1 MASLARNETR
11 AWTPIRDFNASK
23 VASQRASGTATAV
36 MRSRLVPR
44 HWWTRR
50 TNMKPIPA
58 IQATATSVVAVISD
72 PVVPAAGSQFEEAF
86 SSAAG
91 ALSSVDGP
99 ATAAGDAFDMV
110 LVDERNANV
119 ATVPSTSAINPTTAQ
134 ACRARGLDAVFDRST
149 TKTTPPITAPI
160 QSMWMAV
167 RPSV

>member
-1 MASLARNETR
+1 MQFSDQVYKEAVRRMEEEGQDTGALVMDLAPVYSLGP
-11 AWTPIRDFNASK
+11 AWPPLEM
-23 VASQRASGTATAV
+23 TAADEEDIIE
-36 MRSRLVPR
+36 RLKAYLEKR
-44 HWWTRR
+44 LATRR
-50 TNMKPIPA
+50 ALLEDHENKEMKFR
-58 IQATATSVVAVISD
+58 D
-72 PVVPAAGSQFEEAF
+72 
-86 SSAAG
+86 
-91 ALSSVDGP
+91 LLLN
-99 ATAAGDAFDMV
+99 MV